1 MRKEIS
7 MVKYDREERLSH
19 VLSKTRRDK
28 KIEENHQAPSGS
40 PEQLWMKGI
49 I

>member
-1 MRKEIS
+1 

-28 KIEENHQAPSGS
+28 KPPGS
-40 PEQLWMKGI
+40 IWIARATLDGRNNLELLLQ
-49 I
+49 